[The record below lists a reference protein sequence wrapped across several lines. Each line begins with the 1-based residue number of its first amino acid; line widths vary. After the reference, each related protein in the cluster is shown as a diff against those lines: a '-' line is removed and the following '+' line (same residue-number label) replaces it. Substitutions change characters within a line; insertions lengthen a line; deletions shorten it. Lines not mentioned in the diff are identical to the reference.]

1 LAGSGQQN
9 DMVALGGPAG
19 PFNGCC
25 QPNPA
30 LRGTGSE
37 LDDAAS
43 AAPPAFACS
52 MDGVV
57 QASRQ
62 GFMIVKPQ
70 AMTI

>member
-1 LAGSGQQN
+1 MDAVNPIPPSA
-9 DMVALGGPAG
+9 ALG
-19 PFNGCC
+19 
-25 QPNPA
+25 QSSTMQ
-30 LRGTGSE
+30 RG
-37 LDDAAS
+37 S

-70 AMTI
+70 AMTIEVAFTTCRHETSFAIA